1 MKTRMKFISSILMLL
16 IIATTGVWAVDITD
30 VKDKPESPT
39 NDATAG
45 LASSEADQFMNVLD
59 WSQVKFDK
67 VFTYMGFKQGTTTAH
82 EIDLGAAF
90 KAGPVYIGSWYQGD
104 LGVLNV
110 TRNKD
115 VTTTLT
121 KDEGTVANTNTVEE
135 TKLSK
140 SHNAAHKFAAL
151 VGFGNIGINLGYN
164 REGNNQYG
172 KYFGGVLTNNDSV
185 TTNTN
190 SDYTDKTEYDPRGFN
205 KAAKHTP
212 FVGFG
217 MNLNLG
223 KLSLSPTA
231 SFAVEIDEKSEKGFK
246 TTTKK
251 GDGKYSIVKEATG
264 NENKSDAKIGIMGS
278 AGVLLGLGDSLNST
292 FELGYNFRVNAYN
305 KTYKAADGTKHKFK
319 GSYKITMDKHD
330 DDYNYTAPL
339 GYHVITTD
347 FQADFTKKS
356 YFKNTLNLG
365 YTMQKD
371 FERFSFLASFKAP
384 ITLSF
389 ETTAEETK
397 NTQIKKTTHIDPS
410 KSYDDNTYT
419 KVITSPVKTTKT
431 TTIRIDPELDLALSY
446 AAVPNKLKL
455 NIGTNVKFFGKGTD
469 PESGYYTKIEK
480 ITHNTHVT
488 TTVETT
494 TYEDGR
500 VHKETKVN
508 NGVAKKGSLNKTSAY
523 HQADVEL
530 KGGLCWNIVDNL
542 NFDLVYTQSLLA
554 TDPIKWYELSK
565 LKLALTVKF

>member
-16 IIATTGVWAVDITD
+16 IIATTGIWAVDITD

-39 NDATAG
+39 NEATAG

-59 WSQVKFDK
+59 WGQVKFDK
-67 VFTYMGFKQGTTTAH
+67 VFTYMGFKQGKFN

-90 KAGPVYIGSWYQGD
+90 KAGPVYVSSWYEGN
-104 LGVLNV
+104 LGILNV
-110 TRNKD
+110 TRNKN

-121 KDEGTVANTNTVEE
+121 GSDGTVANTNTVETTE
-135 TKLSK
+135 LSK

-172 KYFGGVLTNNDSV
+172 KYFGGGFTNNDSV

-190 SDYTDKTEYDPRGFN
+190 SIYTDKTEYDPRGF
-205 KAAKHTP
+205 KKTAKHTP

-264 NENKSDAKIGIMGS
+264 NENKSEATIGIMGG

-319 GSYKITMDKHD
+319 GSYKIITDKHD
-330 DDYNYTAPL
+330 DDYSTTTA
-339 GYHVITTD
+339 GQHVITTD
-347 FQADFTKKS
+347 FKADFTKKS

-384 ITLSF
+384 ITLLF

-397 NTQIKKTTHIDPS
+397 ETQVKKTTHIDLS

-419 KVITSPVKTTKT
+419 KVVTSPVKTTKT
-431 TTIRIDPELDLALSY
+431 TTIRINPELDLALSY

-455 NIGTNVKFFGKGTD
+455 NIGTNIKFFGKD
-469 PESGYYTKIEK
+469 SASEYGYSTKIEK

-488 TTVETT
+488 QTVETT

-500 VHKETKVN
+500 VHKKTTVN
-508 NGVAKKGSLNKTSAY
+508 SAAKTGSLNKTSEYA
-523 HQADVEL
+523 QADVEL

>member
-67 VFTYMGFKQGTTTAH
+67 VFTYMGFKQGTTN

-90 KAGPVYIGSWYQGD
+90 KAGPVYVSSWYEGD
-104 LGVLNV
+104 LGILNV
-110 TRNKD
+110 TRNKA

-121 KDEGTVANTNTVEE
+121 KDDGTVANTQTVEN
-135 TKLSK
+135 TKLDK
-140 SHNAAHKFAAL
+140 THDGTHKFAAL

-164 REGNNQYG
+164 RKDANKYG
-172 KYFGGVLTNNDSV
+172 RYFGGVSTNQDSV

-190 SDYTDKTEYDPRGFN
+190 SDYTDKIEYDPRGFN
-205 KAAKHTP
+205 KKAKHTP

-231 SFAVEIDEKSEKGFK
+231 SFAVEIDETSEKGFR

-251 GDGKYSIVKEATG
+251 GDGKYSIVKEATA
-264 NENKSDAKIGIMGS
+264 NENKSKATIGIMGC

-319 GSYKITMDKHD
+319 GSYTITMDKHD
-330 DDYNYTAPL
+330 DDYNTTTA
-339 GYHVITTD
+339 GQHVITTD
-347 FQADFTKKS
+347 FKADFTKRS

-384 ITLSF
+384 ITLSL
-389 ETTAEETK
+389 ETAAKETK
-397 NTQIKKTTHIDPS
+397 DTHVKKTTHIDPS

-419 KVITSPVKTTKT
+419 KVVTSPVETTKT
-431 TTIRIDPELDLALSY
+431 TTIRINPELDLALSY

-455 NIGTNVKFFGKGTD
+455 NIGTNIKFFGKDSTL
-469 PESGYYTKIEK
+469 EYGYSTKIK
-480 ITHNTHVT
+480 KVTHNTHVT

-500 VHKETKVN
+500 VHKETKVD
-508 NGVAKKGSLNKTSAY
+508 NGVAKTGSLTKTSEYA
-523 HQADVEL
+523 QADVEL

>member
-59 WSQVKFDK
+59 WGQVKFDK
-67 VFTYMGFKQGTTTAH
+67 VFTYMGFKQGTTN

-90 KAGPVYIGSWYQGD
+90 KAGPVYVSSWYEGD
-104 LGVLNV
+104 LGILNV
-110 TRNKD
+110 TRNKN

-121 KDEGTVANTNTVEE
+121 PYDGTVANTNTVE
-135 TKLSK
+135 TTGLSK

-164 REGNNQYG
+164 RKGNNQYG

-190 SDYTDKTEYDPRGFN
+190 SNYTDKIEYDPRGFN

-246 TTTKK
+246 TTTTK

-264 NENKSDAKIGIMGS
+264 NENKSDATIGIMGG

-319 GSYKITMDKHD
+319 GSYTITMDKHN
-330 DDYNYTAPL
+330 DDYNNTT
-339 GYHVITTD
+339 GGQHVITTD
-347 FQADFTKKS
+347 FQANFTKRS

-389 ETTAEETK
+389 ETAAKENK
-397 NTQIKKTTHIDPS
+397 NTQVIKTTHIDPS

-419 KVITSPVKTTKT
+419 KVVTSPVETTKT
-431 TTIRIDPELDLALSY
+431 TTIRINPELDLALSY

-455 NIGTNVKFFGKGTD
+455 NIGTNIKFFGKD
-469 PESGYYTKIEK
+469 SASEYGYSTKIEK

-494 TYEDGR
+494 TYDDGR
-500 VHKETKVN
+500 VHKKTTVN
-508 NGVAKKGSLNKTSAY
+508 SAAKTGSLNKTSEYA
-523 HQADVEL
+523 QADVEL

-542 NFDLVYTQSLLA
+542 NFDLVYTQSLL